1 MRSIADIENPKI
13 TGIAEEMVN
22 QGFMREAKVEK
33 TTLEATKAA
42 GLESSA
48 TWALNSKS
56 FANRPRKYLGWTPG
70 RPSLKESI
78 SEVVASEAAR
88 LGIKPQA
95 K

>member
-1 MRSIADIENPKI
+1 
-13 TGIAEEMVN
+13 MVK

-33 TTLEATKAA
+33 TTLEATKGA
-42 GLESSA
+42 GLGSSV

-56 FANRPRKYLGWTPG
+56 FASRPRKYLGWEPT
-70 RPSLKESI
+70 RPFLKDSI

-88 LGIKPQA
+88 LGIEPQA